1 MGSKGGGRTRGR
13 FTGFHMDADEDSNI
27 FAGVVPCFESSVAD
41 GEDRQPEARTLY
53 TRDEL
58 KSMNAEELVGLAAEL
73 QNAYVQAVDD
83 VKIMS
88 WEFHEYQ
95 DSLEF
100 FSKAVKLAHKL
111 NSSNLDVVASIA
123 INEIPQYLCCGFA
136 ALFLFDSEK
145 GAFELLRSSVPFIK
159 DQAEL
164 ANAQVLFTL
173 FASFKDP
180 YLIEYKPEKGCLLLE
195 NGDMIKHPVPEAWI
209 RASGRHLLMLPLT
222 MSQSGSNL
230 PSTVG
235 GLVLGK
241 SREGF
246 GAKDAD
252 VAVIFSDLLS
262 SSLHNAQLVRKLNEL
277 SIIDPL
283 TQIYNR
289 RHLMSQLST
298 AMIQARRHGHSLSI
312 ALLDIDHFKRVND
325 LHGHICGD
333 DVLRAV
339 AAALKNG
346 IRKGIDVPARYG
358 GEEFMVVM
366 PFTGLE
372 TAVDVSDRL
381 RNAIKG
387 QVVDCE
393 NKNISVTCSFGVA
406 EYLRGE
412 TMEQLIE
419 RADISLYQ
427 AKHGGRNR
435 VCAAASSQAKTSQAQ
450 P

>member
-1 MGSKGGGRTRGR
+1 
-13 FTGFHMDADEDSNI
+13 MDADEDSNI
-27 FAGVVPCFESSVAD
+27 FAGVMPCFGSLVA
-41 GEDRQPEARTLY
+41 GGGGCQLEERAIY

-58 KSMNAEELVGLAAEL
+58 KNMNAEELVEHAAGL
-73 QNAYVQAVDD
+73 QDAYVQAADD

-88 WEFHEYQ
+88 WEFHENQ

-123 INEIPQYLCCGFA
+123 INEIPLYLCCDFA
-136 ALFLFDSEK
+136 ALFLFNSEK
-145 GAFELLRSSVPFIK
+145 RAFELLRSSVPFIK
-159 DQAEL
+159 DQSEL
-164 ANAQVLFTL
+164 DSAQVLFSL
-173 FASFKDP
+173 FGSFKEP
-180 YLIEYKPEKGCLLLE
+180 YLVEYKKNGNEEYLLME
-195 NGDMIKHPVPEAWI
+195 NGDVIKKTVPEAWVK
-209 RASGRHLLMLPLT
+209 ASGPHLMMLPLT
-222 MSQSGSNL
+222 MSQSDSSSLNI
-230 PSTVG
+230 VG

-241 SREGF
+241 FKEEF

-298 AMIQARRHGHSLSI
+298 SMIQAKRHGHSLSI
-312 ALLDIDHFKRVND
+312 ALLDIDHFKWVND

-333 DVLRAV
+333 DVLRGV

-346 IRKGIDVPARYG
+346 IHNGIDVPARYG
-358 GEEFMVVM
+358 GEEFMVIM

-381 RNAIKG
+381 RNTIKG
-387 QVVDCE
+387 QAVDCE
-393 NKNISVTCSFGVA
+393 NKNVSVTCSFGVA
-406 EYLRGE
+406 EYISGE
-412 TMEQLIE
+412 TMEQFIE

-435 VCAAASSQAKTSQAQ
+435 VCAAASSRAKSLKAQ